1 MLSMRTRAAL
11 DRSLFEHIAV
21 NSWSESSIRFVRG
34 SSSRYC
40 ATPSHTYRGRG
51 RGSGWY
57 PGTGRMQIGVRVQS
71 VQTKGWGRQDWL
83 PAEARMVGRSGWTPI
98 GGRQNEKSR
107 PVRNSECTRRGA
119 RRAEWQQT
127 LLLEGCPACS
137 SWQKEETYLVK
148 GADGGQEDN
157 RSCYTRRRQ
166 STQGRSGERRLLLLL
181 TVVKEGHP
189 RMPLVHHPLVSSTS
203 RIHRQRASRRVKR
216 KESTLACPRCP
227 VLPD

>member
-40 ATPSHTYRGRG
+40 ATPSHTFRGRG
-51 RGSGWY
+51 RGSGWF

-119 RRAEWQQT
+119 GRAEWQQT
-127 LLLEGCPACS
+127 LLLEACPACS
-137 SWQKEETYLVK
+137 AWQKEETYLVK
-148 GADGGQEDN
+148 GADGGQE
-157 RSCYTRRRQ
+157 YY
-166 STQGRSGERRLLLLL
+166 RSGYIR
-181 TVVKEGHP
+181 T
-189 RMPLVHHPLVSSTS
+189 LVRWLHT
-203 RIHRQRASRRVKR
+203 
-216 KESTLACPRCP
+216 
-227 VLPD
+227 